1 MMGTALVLYALGATA
16 LFLPAVVLQNAAN
29 TNASVPIQLFGGAL
43 LAFASLNWM
52 GRGAVY
58 GGIYGRPIVIANF
71 GLGMISGATAF
82 SATRAGRLPPWGWG
96 LVLVFTLQAIGFYW
110 LLRRP
115 PWDTSTSAS
124 AASSGESA

>member
-1 MMGTALVLYALGATA
+1 MMGTALTLFVLGATA
-16 LFLPAVVLQNAAN
+16 LFAPDVVLQDVLSPDAA
-29 TNASVPIQLFGGAL
+29 VPIQLFGGAL

-52 GRGAVY
+52 GRGAIY

-71 GLGMISGATAF
+71 GMGMISGATAF
-82 SATRAGRLPPWGWG
+82 SATSAGRLPAWGWG

-115 PWDTSTSAS
+115 PWVTGTSSSATSDGG
-124 AASSGESA
+124 AA